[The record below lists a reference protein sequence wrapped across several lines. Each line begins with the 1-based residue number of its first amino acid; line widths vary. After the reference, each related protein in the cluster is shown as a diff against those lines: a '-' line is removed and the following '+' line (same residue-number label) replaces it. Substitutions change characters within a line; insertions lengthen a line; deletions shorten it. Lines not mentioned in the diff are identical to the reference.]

1 MCALAG
7 VDPCGVINA
16 SPEARELLIE
26 AAQQA
31 HKLMEEANKKARTR
45 RG

>member
-16 SPEARELLIE
+16 GPVDRELLIE
-26 AAQQA
+26 VAAMV
-31 HKLMEEANKKARTR
+31 HKLTDEANR
-45 RG
+45 RASRA

>member
-7 VDPCGVINA
+7 VDPYGVINA
-16 SPEARELLIE
+16 GPSERELLIE
-26 AAQQA
+26 VAMTA
-31 HKLMEEANKKARTR
+31 HKLTDEANKRAN